1 MKTKG
6 KKMTNEEIWNAESM
20 INDDVIDDL
29 SLEEMSEILAIL
41 EKAGY

>member
-1 MKTKG
+1 
-6 KKMTNEEIWNAESM
+6 MTNEEIWNAESM

>member
-6 KKMTNEEIWNAESM
+6 KTMTNEEIWNAESM